1 MCDSH
6 GIDDLKGAGSGEND
20 ARCIHSGTYSGISAG
35 ERTIKLRQ
43 LLQRVMQGSPF
54 YQRKFREAGVHI
66 DDVKTL
72 GDIARLPF
80 TIKEELRDAYPLGL
94 QAVPDEEIVRI
105 HSSSGT
111 TGSPVIIPYTKKDV
125 DVWADMMMRCY
136 RLAGLTSKDRIQITP
151 GYGLWTAG
159 IGFQAGAELLG
170 AMAIPMGPGNT
181 EKQLQM
187 MLDLKSTALAS
198 TSSYAILLAEEV
210 SKRGLKDKISL
221 KAGIIGSERW
231 SPKMR
236 ARIENELGIETYDIF
251 GLTEIYGP
259 GIALDCSLHDGLHYW
274 SDHLLF
280 EIIDPVT
287 GESLPD
293 GTLGELVI
301 TTLTKEA
308 APLIRYRTRDLTR
321 ILPGPCKCG
330 CPFPR
335 IDRLLGRTDD
345 RIKIKAVN
353 VYPGQ
358 IEDVIHR
365 VEGVS
370 SEYQIILER
379 DAGRDTMLFRVEIE
393 NADDP
398 ENCRVKAK
406 RLDKAFQDFI
416 GVSVDVECVAL
427 GALPRSEKKSKRVI
441 DNREM

>member
-1 MCDSH
+1 MNMCNDSRNNEMDQNNPCQKEEFP
-6 GIDDLKGAGSGEND
+6 GLSEEDQLAKLKDLLK
-20 ARCIHSGTYSGISAG
+20 
-35 ERTIKLRQ
+35 
-43 LLQRVMQGSPF
+43 RVVSGSPF
-54 YQRKFREAGVHI
+54 YQKKLEETGVDI
-66 DDVKTL
+66 ESIKTIN
-72 GDIARLPF
+72 DIAKLPF
-80 TIKEELRDAYPLGL
+80 TTKEELRDAYPLGL
-94 QAVPDEEIVRI
+94 QAVPDEEIIRI

-111 TGSPVIIPYTKKDV
+111 TGSPVIIPYTQKDV
-125 DVWADMMMRCY
+125 DVWAEMMMRCY
-136 RLAGLTSKDRIQITP
+136 RMAGLTETDRIQITP

-159 IGFQAGAELLG
+159 IGFQAGAERLR
-170 AMAIPMGPGNT
+170 AMAVPMGPGNT

-187 MLDLKSTALAS
+187 LLDLKSTALAS
-198 TSSYAILLAEEV
+198 TSSYALLLAEEIN
-210 SKRGLKDKISL
+210 KRGLKDRINL
-221 KAGIIGSERW
+221 KVGIIGSERW

-236 ARIENELGIETYDIF
+236 SRIEDELGIESFDIF

-259 GIALDCSLHDGLHYW
+259 GIALDCSMHNGLHYW

-287 GESLPD
+287 EERLPD

-301 TTLTKEA
+301 TTLTKEG

-321 ILPGPCKCG
+321 IIPEPCECG

-345 RIKIKAVN
+345 RIKIKGVN

-379 DAGRDTMLFRVEIE
+379 DQGRDSMLFRVEIDG
-393 NADDP
+393 ADDP
-398 ENCRVKAK
+398 EKNAGSAKA
-406 RLDKAFQDFI
+406 LNKAFRDFI
-416 GVSVDVECVAL
+416 GISVNVECV
-427 GALPRSEKKSKRVI
+427 GMGELPRSEKKSKRVF
-441 DNREM
+441 DNRDQ

>member
-6 GIDDLKGAGSGEND
+6 VIDGSKKVVSVSECESKN
-20 ARCIHSGTYSGISAG
+20 CCTHSGLSDE
-35 ERTIKLRQ
+35 ERTTKLQQ
-43 LLQRVMQGSPF
+43 LLQRVTKGSSF
-54 YQRKFREAGVHI
+54 YKRKFKEEGVDI
-66 DDVKTL
+66 ANIKTL
-72 GDIARLPF
+72 EDISKLPL
-80 TIKEELRDAYPLGL
+80 TTKEELRDAYPLGL

-111 TGSPVIIPYTKKDV
+111 TGSPVIIPYTKRDV
-125 DVWADMMMRCY
+125 DVWAEMMMRCY
-136 RLAGLTSKDRIQITP
+136 QMAGLTNTDRIQITP

-170 AMAIPMGPGNT
+170 AMAVPMGPGNT

-187 MLDLKSTALAS
+187 MLDLKSTVLGS
-198 TSSYAILLAEEV
+198 TSSYALLLAEEI
-210 SKRGLKDKISL
+210 SKRGLKDKIKL
-221 KAGIIGSERW
+221 KVGIIGSERW

-236 ARIENELGIETYDIF
+236 ARIEDELGIETFDIF

-259 GIALDCSLHDGLHYW
+259 GIALDCPMHDGLHYW
-274 SDHLLF
+274 SDHLFF

-301 TTLTKEA
+301 TTLTKEG

-321 ILPGPCKCG
+321 IIPEPCECG
-330 CPFPR
+330 SSFPR

-370 SEYQIILER
+370 SEYQIVLER
-379 DAGRDTMLFRVEIE
+379 AAGRDTMLFRVEVE
-393 NADDP
+393 NAEDP
-398 ENCRVKAK
+398 EINRKKAK
-406 RLDKAFQDFI
+406 QMNKAFQDFI
-416 GVSVDVECVAL
+416 GISVDVECVGI